1 VFKSI
6 FIAAVM
12 FFVGLNSAY
21 AGKIGFI
28 DMQKAVEM
36 TKKGKKSIKKLK
48 GIQVKK
54 QKELD
59 AKKKSLEKEQKEI
72 SKKFAVY
79 SKEKQMQVQQEFQQ
93 KAMAA
98 DKYFRESQVELAN
111 KEKDLL
117 EPVLEGLRE
126 SIAVYARANG
136 FDIILEKNRLNL
148 NLKICPYTL
157 LCLKEN
163 SCDKLFN

>member
-1 VFKSI
+1 MFKSI

-136 FDIILEKNRLNL
+136 FDIILEKNRSSVLYGSDSVDVTA
-148 NLKICPYTL
+148 KVVKQYG
-157 LCLKEN
+157 K
-163 SCDKLFN
+163 

>member
-1 VFKSI
+1 MFKSI
-6 FIAAVM
+6 FIVAVI
-12 FFVGLNSAY
+12 FFVSLNSAY

-48 GIQVKK
+48 GIQEKK
-54 QKELD
+54 QKELNG
-59 AKKKSLEKEQKEI
+59 KKKSLEKEQKEI

-111 KEKDLL
+111 KEKELL

-126 SIAVYARANG
+126 SITVYARAND
-136 FDIILEKNRLNL
+136 FDIILEKNR
-148 NLKICPYTL
+148 
-157 LCLKEN
+157 
-163 SCDKLFN
+163 SSVLFGSDSVDVTAKVVKKYGK